1 MNIKDIPRC
10 ETHAHSHFSNIRLL
24 DSINRPKDLIL
35 TAAKLGLKGI
45 ALTDHEVLSGHVEWL
60 QLEKKLKEENKI
72 PKDFKCILG
81 NEIYLTNDRS
91 KSQKY
96 FHFIL
101 LAKDTEGHRQLRE
114 LSSKA
119 WYNSYYDRGMERVPT
134 LKTELKA
141 IIEKNKGHIIAT
153 SACFK
158 KGTKVLTLTGEKSIE
173 DINENDFILNKD
185 GVWEKVNF
193 PTSRDY
199 FGNGYQ
205 ITFLENNTPTICT
218 ENHKFLVT
226 TNNKLQYYKKTGKN
240 PFSWIEAKDLNYKK
254 GSSKHIC
261 LFPINVTY
269 SNKDVLNI
277 FNKAI
282 DFCSNKYIEIN
293 GVYYKKVYIKE
304 IKKLSLN
311 EKVYCL
317 NVNSHS
323 FVCNGVIVHN
333 CLGGELPNLVL
344 ALTKA
349 ESARNRNEEEI
360 NSIKSEIVSFLKF
373 CTDLF
378 GKDFYIEIA
387 PNASSKEQ
395 IIFNNRVKDIA
406 RALGIKMIFATDAH
420 YLTAKDR
427 PMHKAYLNSK
437 EGEREVDGFYWAAHL
452 MDNQEAFDNL
462 YPYYNEEEFSE
473 LCANTMEIFDKV
485 GKYDIFHNP
494 IIPMV
499 EVKDYPKTL
508 SYFGVNNSYKDEL
521 DSNWKTIKSLLLS
534 DNPQERYWINQ
545 CMEGLINKNLF
556 NDEYISRIETE
567 ADIIKTISEKLGNCL
582 FAYFNTFQHYIDLFW
597 ECGSLSGPGRGSS
610 VCFLSN
616 YLLGITQLDPIK
628 WGLMEWR
635 FLNKERVELP
645 DIDTDLSPSKRKLI
659 FKKIREE
666 RGELNLLQ
674 VATFGTEGTRSAI
687 LTACRGYRGSQNENG
702 EFEYPEGIDVDIAQ
716 YMTSLIPQERGFLW
730 SLNDVVNGNE
740 EKDRKPVKA
749 FIEEINKYEGLL
761 DVMFSIEGLVNKR
774 SQHASGVILYN
785 SSPFE
790 TDAIMRSPNGD
801 LTTQFSLH
809 DAEALGDT
817 KFDFLVT
824 EICDK
829 ITNAL
834 NLLKNDGYFKEC
846 NTLREIYEKY
856 LHPEVINLEDNR
868 IWDALAKG
876 SVLDVFQFNS
886 DVGLQAAKQIK
897 PKDPIEM
904 TMANALMR
912 LMGEKD
918 KERPLDRYVRLKNNI
933 QEWYQEVRS
942 RELSENE
949 IKVLERYYLPRKGVP
964 ALQEDLMLV
973 CMDKDIAHFTLKEA
987 NNARK
992 VVAKK
997 KMDQIP
1003 KLKKQFLDNCPN
1015 HNFGEYIWET
1025 TMGPQMGYSFAL
1037 PHSLA
1042 YSFVGI
1048 QTLIL
1053 ATEYP
1058 SIYWNCACLITN
1070 SGGNEDADDEDE
1082 EENKMN
1088 CVEENNLDEEDE
1100 DDDDEEEVT
1109 TKKKKKARNTNYGK
1123 ISTAIGTM
1131 QHAGISVSPPDI
1143 NKSSFT
1149 FIPDVE
1155 TDTIIYGIKGI
1166 NRIGNE
1172 LVNEIISKRPYD
1184 SIKDFL
1190 SKVKVNKPQMVSL
1203 IKSGAFDKF
1212 GESREKVMYQYIDM
1226 ITEKK
1231 QRLTLQNMKM
1241 LIEHSLI
1248 PEEFSFEVKVF
1259 NFNKY
1264 LKKCKTEDNYYLDKI
1279 AYSFYEQ
1286 HFDLDLLWYDEDI
1299 CLITQKDWDK
1309 IYKKQMDSMREYIK
1323 ENSQELLNKLNSEL
1337 FEENWNK
1344 YCGGNISKWEMDSI
1358 SFYYH
1363 EHELENLNEKKYNI
1377 YNFETLPVEPE
1388 IERIINIK
1396 GKDIPILKLYRLA
1409 GTVLDKNK
1417 TKNSITLLT
1426 KYGVVNV
1433 KIYQAQFA
1441 KYDKQ
1446 ISQKLPDGR
1455 KKVIEKSWFS
1465 RGNKLLITGTRRGD
1479 QFILKKYKNSPYK
1492 NVIEL
1497 IKKINEDGTVELQ
1510 FEREEN

>member
-1 MNIKDIPRC
+1 MIDIKMCRRF
-10 ETHAHSHFSNIRLL
+10 ETHSHSHYSNIRLL
-24 DSINRPKDLIL
+24 DSINRPKDMIL
-35 TAAKLGLKGI
+35 TAYKLGLSGI
-45 ALTDHEVLSGHVEWL
+45 CLTDHEALCGHVEFL
-60 QLEKKLKEENKI
+60 QLEKSLKEKGKI
-72 PKDFKCILG
+72 PEDFKIGLG
-81 NEIYLTNDRS
+81 NEIYLTDDRR

-101 LAKDTEGHRQLRE
+101 IAKDTEGHRQLRE
-114 LSSKA
+114 LSSQA

-134 LKTELKA
+134 LKSELKA
-141 IIEKNKGHIIAT
+141 IIEKNRGHIIAT
-153 SACFK
+153 SA
-158 KGTKVLTLTGEKSIE
+158 
-173 DINENDFILNKD
+173 
-185 GVWEKVNF
+185 
-193 PTSRDY
+193 
-199 FGNGYQ
+199 
-205 ITFLENNTPTICT
+205 
-218 ENHKFLVT
+218 
-226 TNNKLQYYKKTGKN
+226 
-240 PFSWIEAKDLNYKK
+240 
-254 GSSKHIC
+254 
-261 LFPINVTY
+261 
-269 SNKDVLNI
+269 
-277 FNKAI
+277 
-282 DFCSNKYIEIN
+282 
-293 GVYYKKVYIKE
+293 
-304 IKKLSLN
+304 
-311 EKVYCL
+311 
-317 NVNSHS
+317 
-323 FVCNGVIVHN
+323 

-349 ESARNRNEEEI
+349 ESARNKSEDEI
-360 NSIKSEIVSFLKF
+360 NSIKSEIVNFLKF

-387 PNASSKEQ
+387 PNADSKEQ
-395 IIFNNRVKDIA
+395 IMFNNRVKDIA
-406 RALGIKMIFATDAH
+406 KALGIKMIFATDAH

-452 MDNQEAFDNL
+452 MDNQEAFENL

-545 CMEGLINKNLF
+545 CMEGLLNKGLF
-556 NDEYISRIETE
+556 NDKYISRIETE

-666 RGELNLLQ
+666 RGELNLVQ
-674 VATFGTEGTRSAI
+674 VCTFGTEGTRSAI
-687 LTACRGYRGSQNENG
+687 LTSCRGYRGKTLENG
-702 EFEYPEGIDVDIAQ
+702 EFEYPNGIDVDIAQ
-716 YMTSLIPQERGFLW
+716 YMTGLIPQERGFLW
-730 SLNDVVNGNE
+730 PLKDVINGNE
-740 EKDRKPVKA
+740 EKERKPIKA
-749 FIEEINKYEGLL
+749 FLDEVNKYEGLL
-761 DVMFSIEGLVNKR
+761 DIMLSIEGLVNKR

-785 SSPFE
+785 NSPFE
-790 TDAIMRSPNGD
+790 TNALMRSPNGD
-801 LTTQFSLH
+801 LTTQFALH
-809 DAEALGDT
+809 ESEALGDT

-834 NLLKNDGYFKEC
+834 NLLKDDGYFQEC
-846 NTLREIYEKY
+846 NSLREIYEKY
-856 LHPEVINLEDNR
+856 LHPEVINLEDKR
-868 IWDALAKG
+868 IWEALAAG
-876 SVLDVFQFNS
+876 TVLDVFQFNS
-886 DVGLQAAKQIK
+886 DVGLQAAKLIK
-897 PKDPIEM
+897 AENPIEM

-933 QEWYQEVRS
+933 QEWYQEVRA
-942 RELSENE
+942 RGLSENE

-1003 KLKKQFLDNCPN
+1003 ELKKQFLDSCPN
-1015 HNFGEYIWET
+1015 HNFGEYVWET

-1082 EENKMN
+1082 EENKLN

-1100 DDDDEEEVT
+1100 DDDEEEVT

-1172 LVNEIISKRPYD
+1172 LVNEIIHKRPYN

-1241 LIEHSLI
+1241 LIEHNLI
-1248 PEEFSFEVKVF
+1248 PEELSFEVKVF

-1264 LKKCKTEDNYYLDKI
+1264 LKKCKTGDNYCLDGI
-1279 AYSFYEQ
+1279 AYGFYEQ
-1286 HFDLDLLWYDEDI
+1286 HFDLDLLWYDGGI

-1309 IYKKQMDSMREYIK
+1309 IYKKQMDSVREYIK

-1337 FEENWNK
+1337 FDENWNK

-1363 EHELENLNEKKYNI
+1363 EHELSNI
-1377 YNFETLPVEPE
+1377 DEMQYDICDFTELPEEPE
-1388 IERIINIK
+1388 VDRVITMNGRDVPLFKLHRI
-1396 GKDIPILKLYRLA
+1396 A

-1426 KYGVVNV
+1426 NYGVVNV

-1446 ISQKLPDGR
+1446 ISQKLADGR
-1455 KKVIEKSWFS
+1455 KKIIERSWFS
-1465 RGNKLLITGTRRGD
+1465 RGNKLMITGIRRGD
-1479 QFILKKYKNSPYK
+1479 NFIPKIYKNSIYK
-1492 NVIEL
+1492 EPIDL
-1497 IKKINEDGTVELQ
+1497 IKEIDGSDLILVTH
-1510 FEREEN
+1510 RAEEE

>member
-1 MNIKDIPRC
+1 MIDIKMCRRF
-10 ETHAHSHFSNIRLL
+10 ETHSHSHYSNIRLL
-24 DSINRPKDLIL
+24 DSINRPKDMIL
-35 TAAKLGLKGI
+35 TAYKLGLSGI
-45 ALTDHEVLSGHVEWL
+45 CLTDHEALCGHVEFL
-60 QLEKKLKEENKI
+60 QLEKSLKEKGKI
-72 PKDFKCILG
+72 PEDFKIGLG
-81 NEIYLTNDRS
+81 NEIYLTDDRR

-101 LAKDTEGHRQLRE
+101 IAKDTEGHRQLRE

-134 LKTELKA
+134 LKSELKE
-141 IIEKNKGHIIAT
+141 IIEKNKGHIVAT
-153 SACFK
+153 TA
-158 KGTKVLTLTGEKSIE
+158 
-173 DINENDFILNKD
+173 
-185 GVWEKVNF
+185 
-193 PTSRDY
+193 
-199 FGNGYQ
+199 
-205 ITFLENNTPTICT
+205 
-218 ENHKFLVT
+218 
-226 TNNKLQYYKKTGKN
+226 
-240 PFSWIEAKDLNYKK
+240 
-254 GSSKHIC
+254 
-261 LFPINVTY
+261 
-269 SNKDVLNI
+269 
-277 FNKAI
+277 
-282 DFCSNKYIEIN
+282 
-293 GVYYKKVYIKE
+293 
-304 IKKLSLN
+304 
-311 EKVYCL
+311 
-317 NVNSHS
+317 
-323 FVCNGVIVHN
+323 

-349 ESARNRNEEEI
+349 ESARNKDENEI
-360 NSIKSEIVSFLKF
+360 NSIKGEIVNFLKY

-378 GKDFYIEIA
+378 EKDFYIEIA
-387 PNASSKEQ
+387 PNADSKEQ

-406 RALGIKMIFATDAH
+406 KALGIKMIFATDAH

-437 EGEREVDGFYWAAHL
+437 DGEREVDGFYGAAHL

-462 YPYYNEEEFSE
+462 YPYYNEEEFEE
-473 LCANTMEIFDKV
+473 LCGHTMEIFDKV
-485 GKYDIFHNP
+485 EKYDIFHNP

-508 SYFGVNNSYKDEL
+508 SYFGANNSYKDEL
-521 DSNWKTIKSLLLS
+521 DSNWKTIKYLLLS
-534 DNPQERYWINQ
+534 DNIQERYWINQ
-545 CMEGLINKNLF
+545 CLEGLINKGLF
-556 NDEYISRIETE
+556 NKDEYISRIEIE

-628 WGLMEWR
+628 WELMEWR

-659 FKKIREE
+659 FKRIREE
-666 RGELNLLQ
+666 RGELNLVQ
-674 VATFGTEGTRSAI
+674 VCTFGTEGTRSAI
-687 LTACRGYRGSQNENG
+687 LTSCRGYRGKTLENG
-702 EFEYPEGIDVDIAQ
+702 EFEYPNGIDVDIAQ
-716 YMTSLIPQERGFLW
+716 YMTGLIPQERGFLW
-730 SLNDVVNGNE
+730 PLEDVINGNE
-740 EKDRKPVKA
+740 EKERKPIRA
-749 FIEEINKYEGLL
+749 FLEEVNKYDGLL
-761 DVMFSIEGLVNKR
+761 DIMLSIEGLVNKR

-785 SSPFE
+785 NSPFD
-790 TDAIMRSPNGD
+790 TNALMRSPNGD
-801 LTTQFSLH
+801 LTTQFALH
-809 DAEALGDT
+809 ESEALGDT

-834 NLLKNDGYFKEC
+834 NLLKQDGYFKEC
-846 NTLREIYEKY
+846 NSLREIYEKY
-856 LHPEVINLEDNR
+856 LHPEVINLGDKR
-868 IWDALAKG
+868 IWEALAAG
-876 SVLDVFQFNS
+876 TVLDVFQFNS
-886 DVGLQAAKQIK
+886 DVGLQAAKLIK
-897 PKDPIEM
+897 AENPIEM

-933 QEWYQEVRS
+933 NEWYSEVKNRG
-942 RELSENE
+942 LSENE

-1003 KLKKQFLDNCPN
+1003 ELKEQFLNNCPN
-1015 HNFGEYIWET
+1015 HNFGEYVWET

-1070 SGGNEDADDEDE
+1070 SGGNEDAEDDEDGEESERISKNCLSELSTIPENDISEDDDEEDE
-1082 EENKMN
+1082 EE
-1088 CVEENNLDEEDE
+1088 DE
-1100 DDDDEEEVT
+1100 DTPEKD
-1109 TKKKKKARNTNYGK
+1109 KKKKKQRNTNYGK

-1149 FIPDVE
+1149 FIPDVD

-1172 LVNEIISKRPYD
+1172 LVNEIISKRPYS
-1184 SIKDFL
+1184 SISDFL

-1212 GESREKVMYQYIDM
+1212 GNSREEVMNQYIDS

-1241 LIEHSLI
+1241 LIEHKLI
-1248 PEEFSFEVKVF
+1248 PEELSFEVKVF

-1264 LKKCKTEDNYYLDKI
+1264 LKKCKTGDNYYLDEI
-1279 AYSFYEQ
+1279 AYRFYEDNY
-1286 HFDLDLLWYDEDI
+1286 DLDLLWYEEDT
-1299 CLITQKDWDK
+1299 CLISQKDWDK
-1309 IYKKQMDSMREYIK
+1309 IYKKQMDPVRDYIK
-1323 ENSQELLNKLNSEL
+1323 ANVNELLNKLNSEL
-1337 FEENWNK
+1337 FDENWTK
-1344 YCGGNISKWEMDSI
+1344 YCSGSISKWEMDSI

-1363 EHELENLNEKKYNI
+1363 EHELADIDESAYNI
-1377 YNFETLPVEPE
+1377 CDFTELSEEPDVDRV
-1388 IERIINIK
+1388 IVMNGRDVPLFKLHRI
-1396 GKDIPILKLYRLA
+1396 A

-1426 KYGVVNV
+1426 NYGVVNV

-1446 ISQKLPDGR
+1446 ISQKLADGR
-1455 KKVIEKSWFS
+1455 KKIIERSWFS
-1465 RGNKLLITGTRRGD
+1465 RGNKLVITGIRRGD
-1479 QFILKKYKNSPYK
+1479 NFIPKIYKNSIYK
-1492 NVIEL
+1492 EPIDL
-1497 IKKINEDGTVELQ
+1497 IKEVDGSDLILVTH
-1510 FEREEN
+1510 RAEEE

>member
-1 MNIKDIPRC
+1 MIDIKMCRRF
-10 ETHAHSHFSNIRLL
+10 ETHSHSHYSNIRLL
-24 DSINRPKDLIL
+24 DSINRPKDMIL
-35 TAAKLGLKGI
+35 TAYKLGLSGI
-45 ALTDHEVLSGHVEWL
+45 CLTDHEALCGHVEFL
-60 QLEKKLKEENKI
+60 QLEKSLKEKGEI
-72 PKDFKCILG
+72 PEDFKIGLG
-81 NEIYLTNDRS
+81 NEIYLTDDRR

-101 LAKDTEGHRQLRE
+101 IAKDDIGHRQLRE
-114 LSSKA
+114 LSSQA

-134 LKTELKA
+134 LKTELKS
-141 IIEKNKGHIIAT
+141 IIEKNKGHIVAT
-153 SACFK
+153 SA
-158 KGTKVLTLTGEKSIE
+158 
-173 DINENDFILNKD
+173 
-185 GVWEKVNF
+185 
-193 PTSRDY
+193 
-199 FGNGYQ
+199 
-205 ITFLENNTPTICT
+205 
-218 ENHKFLVT
+218 
-226 TNNKLQYYKKTGKN
+226 
-240 PFSWIEAKDLNYKK
+240 
-254 GSSKHIC
+254 
-261 LFPINVTY
+261 
-269 SNKDVLNI
+269 
-277 FNKAI
+277 
-282 DFCSNKYIEIN
+282 
-293 GVYYKKVYIKE
+293 
-304 IKKLSLN
+304 
-311 EKVYCL
+311 
-317 NVNSHS
+317 
-323 FVCNGVIVHN
+323 

-349 ESARNRNEEEI
+349 ESARNKDENEI
-360 NSIKSEIVSFLKF
+360 NSIKGEIVNFLKF

-387 PNASSKEQ
+387 PNADSKDQ
-395 IIFNNRVKDIA
+395 IVFNNRVKDIA
-406 RALGIKMIFATDAH
+406 KALGIKMIFATDAH

-437 EGEREVDGFYWAAHL
+437 DGEREVDGFYGAAHL
-452 MDNQEAFDNL
+452 MDNQEAYDNL
-462 YPYYNEEEFSE
+462 YPYYNEEEFEE
-473 LCANTMEIFDKV
+473 LCANTMEIFNKV
-485 GKYDIFHNP
+485 EKYNIFHNP

-521 DSNWKTIKSLLLS
+521 DNNWKTIKSLLLS
-534 DNPQERYWINQ
+534 DNIQERYWINQ
-545 CMEGLINKNLF
+545 CLEGLINKGLF
-556 NDEYISRIETE
+556 NEDNYISRIEIE

-628 WGLMEWR
+628 WELMEWR

-659 FKKIREE
+659 FKRIREE

-687 LTACRGYRGSQNENG
+687 LTACRGYRGNQNENG
-702 EFEYPEGIDVDIAQ
+702 EFEYPNGIDVDIAQ
-716 YMTSLIPQERGFLW
+716 YMTGLIPQERGFLW
-730 SLNDVVNGNE
+730 PLEDVINGNE
-740 EKDRKPVKA
+740 EKERKPIKA
-749 FIEEINKYEGLL
+749 FLEEVGKYDGLL
-761 DVMFSIEGLVNKR
+761 DIMLSIEGLVNKR

-785 SSPFE
+785 ETPFD
-790 TDAIMRSPNGD
+790 TNALMRSPNGD
-801 LTTQFSLH
+801 LTTQFALH
-809 DAEALGDT
+809 ESEALGDT

-834 NLLKNDGYFKEC
+834 NLLKEDGYFQEC
-846 NTLREIYEKY
+846 NSLREIYEKY
-856 LHPEVINLEDNR
+856 LHPEVIDLEDKR
-868 IWDALAKG
+868 IWKALSEG

-886 DVGLQAAKQIK
+886 DVGLQAAKLIK
-897 PKDPIEM
+897 PENPIEM

-918 KERPLDRYVRLKNNI
+918 KERPLDRYVRLKNNLN
-933 QEWYQEVRS
+933 EWYEEARF
-942 RELSENE
+942 RGLSENE

-1003 KLKKQFLDNCPN
+1003 ELKEQFLNNCPN
-1015 HNFGEYIWET
+1015 HNFGEYVWET

-1070 SGGNEDADDEDE
+1070 SGGNEDAEDDEDGEESERVSGNCLSEFFGVSEDDTSEDDDEEDE
-1082 EENKMN
+1082 EES
-1088 CVEENNLDEEDE
+1088 EDTPE
-1100 DDDDEEEVT
+1100 KD
-1109 TKKKKKARNTNYGK
+1109 KKKKKQRNTNYGK

-1149 FIPDVE
+1149 FIPDVD

-1172 LVNEIISKRPYD
+1172 LVNEIINNRPYN
-1184 SIKDFL
+1184 SIDDFL

-1212 GESREKVMYQYIDM
+1212 GETREKVMYQYIDG

-1241 LIEHSLI
+1241 LIEHNLI
-1248 PEEFSFEVKVF
+1248 PEELNFEVRVY

-1264 LKKCKTEDNYYLDKI
+1264 LKKCKTGDNYYLDEI
-1279 AYSFYEQ
+1279 AYKFYENN
-1286 HFDLDLLWYDEDI
+1286 FDMDLIWYEEDK
-1299 CLITQKDWDK
+1299 CLISQKDWDK
-1309 IYKKQMDSMREYIK
+1309 IYKKQMDPVRDYIK
-1323 ENSQELLNKLNSEL
+1323 ANVNELLYKLNSEL
-1337 FEENWNK
+1337 FDENWSK
-1344 YCGGNISKWEMDSI
+1344 YCNGSLSKWEMDSI

-1363 EHELENLNEKKYNI
+1363 EHELAEIDESKFDI
-1377 YNFETLPVEPE
+1377 CDFTELPEEPE
-1388 IERIINIK
+1388 VDKIIYMNGREVPLFKLHRI
-1396 GKDIPILKLYRLA
+1396 A

-1426 KYGVVNV
+1426 NYGVVNV

-1455 KKVIEKSWFS
+1455 KKIIEKSWFS
-1465 RGNKLLITGTRRGD
+1465 RGNKLMITGIRRGD
-1479 QFILKKYKNSPYK
+1479 NFIPKIYKNSIYK
-1492 NVIEL
+1492 EPIDL
-1497 IKKINEDGTVELQ
+1497 IKEVAGSDLILVTH
-1510 FEREEN
+1510 RAEEE

>member
-1 MNIKDIPRC
+1 MNINEIPRC
-10 ETHAHSHFSNIRLL
+10 ETHCHSHFSNVRLL

-45 ALTDHEVLSGHVEWL
+45 ALTDHEILAGHVEWL
-60 QLEKKLKEENKI
+60 QLEKSLKEKGKI
-72 PKDFKCILG
+72 PEDFKCILG
-81 NEIYLTNDRS
+81 NEIYLTDDRR

-101 LAKDTEGHRQLRE
+101 IAKDTEGHRQLRE

-134 LKTELKA
+134 LKSELKE
-141 IIEKNKGHIIAT
+141 IIGKNKGHIVAT
-153 SACFK
+153 TA
-158 KGTKVLTLTGEKSIE
+158 
-173 DINENDFILNKD
+173 
-185 GVWEKVNF
+185 
-193 PTSRDY
+193 
-199 FGNGYQ
+199 
-205 ITFLENNTPTICT
+205 
-218 ENHKFLVT
+218 
-226 TNNKLQYYKKTGKN
+226 
-240 PFSWIEAKDLNYKK
+240 
-254 GSSKHIC
+254 
-261 LFPINVTY
+261 
-269 SNKDVLNI
+269 
-277 FNKAI
+277 
-282 DFCSNKYIEIN
+282 
-293 GVYYKKVYIKE
+293 
-304 IKKLSLN
+304 
-311 EKVYCL
+311 
-317 NVNSHS
+317 
-323 FVCNGVIVHN
+323 

-349 ESARNRNEEEI
+349 ESARNKNNDEI
-360 NSIKSEIVSFLKF
+360 NSIKGEIVNFLKY

-387 PNASSKEQ
+387 PNADSKEQ
-395 IIFNNRVKDIA
+395 ITFNNRVKDIA
-406 RALGIKMIFATDAH
+406 KALGIKMIFATDAH

-437 EGEREVDGFYWAAHL
+437 DGEREVDGFYGAAHL

-462 YPYYNEEEFSE
+462 YPFYNEEEFSE
-473 LCANTMEIFDKV
+473 LCGNTMEIFDKV
-485 GKYDIFHNP
+485 EKYDIFHNP
-494 IIPMV
+494 IIPIV
-499 EVKDYPKTL
+499 DVKDYPKTL
-508 SYFGVNNSYKDEL
+508 SYFGVNNSYRDEL
-521 DSNWKTIKSLLLS
+521 DSNWKTIKYLLLS
-534 DNPQERYWINQ
+534 DNIQERYWVNQ
-545 CMEGLINKNLF
+545 CLEGLIAKDLF
-556 NDEYISRIETE
+556 SKDGYIDRIEIE

-616 YLLGITQLDPIK
+616 YLLGITQLDPVK
-628 WGLMEWR
+628 WELMEWR

-659 FKKIREE
+659 FKRIREE
-666 RGELNLLQ
+666 RGELNLVQ
-674 VATFGTEGTRSAI
+674 VCTFGTEGTRSAI
-687 LTACRGYRGSQNENG
+687 LTSCRGYRGKTLENG
-702 EFEYPEGIDVDIAQ
+702 EFEYPNGIDVDIAQ
-716 YMTSLIPQERGFLW
+716 YMTGLIPQERGFLW
-730 SLNDVVNGNE
+730 SLKDVVYGNE
-740 EKDRKPVKA
+740 EKERKPVTA
-749 FIEEINKYEGLL
+749 FIEEVNKYPGLL
-761 DVMFSIEGLVNKR
+761 DIMFSIEGLVNKR

-785 SSPFE
+785 NSPFE
-790 TDAIMRSPNGD
+790 TNALMRSPNGD
-801 LTTQFSLH
+801 LTTQFALH
-809 DAEALGDT
+809 ESEALGDT

-834 NLLKNDGYFKEC
+834 NLLKDDGYFQEC
-846 NTLREIYEKY
+846 NSLREIYEKY
-856 LHPEVINLEDNR
+856 LHPEVINLEDKR
-868 IWDALAKG
+868 IWEALAAG
-876 SVLDVFQFNS
+876 TVLDVFQFNS
-886 DVGLQAAKQIK
+886 DVGLQAAKLIK
-897 PKDPIEM
+897 AENPIEM

-933 QEWYQEVRS
+933 QEWYQEVRA
-942 RELSENE
+942 RGLSENE

-1003 KLKKQFLDNCPN
+1003 ELKKQFLDNCPN
-1015 HNFGEYIWET
+1015 YNFGEYVWET

-1070 SGGNEDADDEDE
+1070 SGGNEDAEDEEDDDNKSNQNRVSELISVSNRNDDNDDESEAEEDDEDSG
-1082 EENKMN
+1082 
-1088 CVEENNLDEEDE
+1088 EEDA
-1100 DDDDEEEVT
+1100 

-1149 FIPDVE
+1149 FIPDVD

-1172 LVNEIISKRPYD
+1172 LVNEIISKRPYS
-1184 SIKDFL
+1184 SINDFL

-1212 GESREKVMYQYIDM
+1212 GKSREEVMYKYIDL

-1241 LIEHSLI
+1241 LIEHRLI
-1248 PEEFSFEVKVF
+1248 PEELDFERRVF

-1264 LKKCKTEDNYYLDKI
+1264 LKKCKIGDNYYLDEI
-1279 AYSFYEQ
+1279 AYKFYEDNY
-1286 HFDLDLLWYDEDI
+1286 DLDLLWYEEDT

-1309 IYKKQMDSMREYIK
+1309 IYKKQMDVVREYIK
-1323 ENSQELLNKLNSEL
+1323 TNSTELLNKLNSEL
-1337 FEENWNK
+1337 FDENWSK
-1344 YCGGNISKWEMDSI
+1344 YCGGSISKWEMDSI

-1363 EHELENLNEKKYNI
+1363 EHELADIDESAYNI
-1377 YNFETLPVEPE
+1377 CDFTELSEEPDVDKV
-1388 IERIINIK
+1388 IVMNGRDVPLFKLHRI
-1396 GKDIPILKLYRLA
+1396 A

-1426 KYGVVNV
+1426 NYGVVNV

-1446 ISQKLPDGR
+1446 ISQKLTDGR
-1455 KKVIEKSWFS
+1455 KKIIERSWFS
-1465 RGNKLLITGTRRGD
+1465 RGNKLMITGIRRGD
-1479 QFILKKYKNSPYK
+1479 QFIPKRYKNSQYQ
-1492 NVIEL
+1492 NMIEL
-1497 IKKINEDGTVELQ
+1497 ITKVNDDNSLEIKH
-1510 FEREEN
+1510 EREEVD

>member
-45 ALTDHEVLSGHVEWL
+45 ALTDHEVLAGHVEWL
-60 QLEKKLKEENKI
+60 QLEEKLKKENKI
-72 PKDFKCILG
+72 PQDFKCILG
-81 NEIYLTNDRS
+81 NEIYLTDDRR

-101 LAKDTEGHRQLRE
+101 IAKDTEGHRQLRE
-114 LSSKA
+114 LSSQA

-134 LKTELKA
+134 LKSELKA
-141 IIEKNKGHIIAT
+141 IIEKKKGHIIAT
-153 SACFK
+153 SA
-158 KGTKVLTLTGEKSIE
+158 
-173 DINENDFILNKD
+173 
-185 GVWEKVNF
+185 
-193 PTSRDY
+193 
-199 FGNGYQ
+199 
-205 ITFLENNTPTICT
+205 
-218 ENHKFLVT
+218 
-226 TNNKLQYYKKTGKN
+226 
-240 PFSWIEAKDLNYKK
+240 
-254 GSSKHIC
+254 
-261 LFPINVTY
+261 
-269 SNKDVLNI
+269 
-277 FNKAI
+277 
-282 DFCSNKYIEIN
+282 
-293 GVYYKKVYIKE
+293 
-304 IKKLSLN
+304 
-311 EKVYCL
+311 
-317 NVNSHS
+317 
-323 FVCNGVIVHN
+323 

-349 ESARNRNEEEI
+349 ESARNKSEDEI
-360 NSIKSEIVSFLKF
+360 NSIKSEIVNFLKF

-387 PNASSKEQ
+387 PNANSKEQ

-406 RALGIKMIFATDAH
+406 KALGIKMIFATDAH

-452 MDNQEAFDNL
+452 MNNQEAFENL

-473 LCANTMEIFDKV
+473 LCSNTMEIFDKV

-545 CMEGLINKNLF
+545 CMEGLLSKNLF

-628 WGLMEWR
+628 WNLMEWR

-659 FKKIREE
+659 FKRIREE

-687 LTACRGYRGSQNENG
+687 LTACRGYRGPGSGYTTSGTGDYNSSWEEIYHN
-702 EFEYPEGIDVDIAQ
+702 GIDIDIAQ

-730 SLNDVVNGNE
+730 PLEDVVYGNE
-740 EKDRKPVKA
+740 EKERKPVTA
-749 FIEEINKYEGLL
+749 FIEEVNKYPGLL
-761 DVMFSIEGLVNKR
+761 DIMFSIEGLVNKR

-785 SSPFE
+785 NSPFE
-790 TDAIMRSPNGD
+790 TNALMRSPNGD
-801 LTTQFSLH
+801 LTTQFALH
-809 DAEALGDT
+809 ESEALGDT

-834 NLLKNDGYFKEC
+834 NLLKDDGYFQEC
-846 NTLREIYEKY
+846 NSLREIYEKY
-856 LHPEVINLEDNR
+856 LHPEVINLEDKR
-868 IWDALAKG
+868 IWKALAAG
-876 SVLDVFQFNS
+876 AVLDVFQFNS
-886 DVGLQAAKQIK
+886 DVGLQAAKLIK
-897 PKDPIEM
+897 AENPIEM

-933 QEWYQEVRS
+933 QEWYQEVRT
-942 RELSENE
+942 RGLSENE

-992 VVAKK
+992 IVAKK

-1003 KLKKQFLDNCPN
+1003 ELKKQFLDNCPN
-1015 HNFGEYIWET
+1015 HNFGEYVWET

-1070 SGGNEDADDEDE
+1070 SGGNEDAEDE
-1082 EENKMN
+1082 EDDTNESNRN
-1088 CVEENNLDEEDE
+1088 CISEFVSISETSSED
-1100 DDDDEEEVT
+1100 DDDDEEGEEESEDGSEEGSS

-1172 LVNEIISKRPYD
+1172 LVNEIIHKRPYN

-1241 LIEHSLI
+1241 LLEHKLI
-1248 PEEFSFEVKVF
+1248 PEDFNFEIKVY

-1264 LKKCKTEDNYYLDKI
+1264 IKKCKDGDNYCLDEI
-1279 AYSFYEQ
+1279 AYDFYEQ
-1286 HFDLDLLWYDEDI
+1286 HFDLDLLWYNGGI

-1309 IYKKQMDSMREYIK
+1309 IYKKQMDSVREYIK

-1337 FEENWNK
+1337 FDENWNK

-1363 EHELENLNEKKYNI
+1363 EHELANVDEEEYDI
-1377 YNFETLPVEPE
+1377 CDFTELPEDPE
-1388 IERIINIK
+1388 VDKIIFMNGREIPLFKLHRI
-1396 GKDIPILKLYRLA
+1396 A

-1426 KYGVVNV
+1426 NYGVVNV

-1455 KKVIEKSWFS
+1455 KKIIERSWFS
-1465 RGNKLLITGTRRGD
+1465 RGNKLLITGIRRGD
-1479 QFILKKYKNSPYK
+1479 QWVVKTYKNSIYQHP
-1492 NVIEL
+1492 IQL
-1497 IKKINEDGTVELQ
+1497 IKEVRENGEIEIQDTRASED
-1510 FEREEN
+1510 

>member
-1 MNIKDIPRC
+1 MIDIKMCRRF
-10 ETHAHSHFSNIRLL
+10 ETHSHSHYSNIRLL
-24 DSINRPKDLIL
+24 DSINRPKDMIL
-35 TAAKLGLKGI
+35 TVYKLGLSGI
-45 ALTDHEVLSGHVEWL
+45 CLTDHEALCGHVEFL
-60 QLEKKLKEENKI
+60 QLEKSLKEKGKI
-72 PKDFKCILG
+72 PEEFKIGLG
-81 NEIYLTNDRS
+81 NEIYLTDDRR

-101 LAKDTEGHRQLRE
+101 IAKDTEGHRQLRE

-119 WYNSYYDRGMERVPT
+119 WYSSYYDRGMERVPT
-134 LKTELKA
+134 LKSELKE
-141 IIEKNKGHIIAT
+141 IIEKNKGHIVAT
-153 SACFK
+153 TA
-158 KGTKVLTLTGEKSIE
+158 
-173 DINENDFILNKD
+173 
-185 GVWEKVNF
+185 
-193 PTSRDY
+193 
-199 FGNGYQ
+199 
-205 ITFLENNTPTICT
+205 
-218 ENHKFLVT
+218 
-226 TNNKLQYYKKTGKN
+226 
-240 PFSWIEAKDLNYKK
+240 
-254 GSSKHIC
+254 
-261 LFPINVTY
+261 
-269 SNKDVLNI
+269 
-277 FNKAI
+277 
-282 DFCSNKYIEIN
+282 
-293 GVYYKKVYIKE
+293 
-304 IKKLSLN
+304 
-311 EKVYCL
+311 
-317 NVNSHS
+317 
-323 FVCNGVIVHN
+323 

-349 ESARNRNEEEI
+349 ESARNKNNDEI
-360 NSIKSEIVSFLKF
+360 NSIKGEIVNFLKY

-387 PNASSKEQ
+387 PNADSKEQ
-395 IIFNNRVKDIA
+395 ITFNNRVKDIA
-406 RALGIKMIFATDAH
+406 KALGIKMIFATDAH
-420 YLTAKDR
+420 YLTTKDR

-437 EGEREVDGFYWAAHL
+437 DGEREVDGFYGAAHL

-462 YPYYNEEEFSE
+462 YPFYNEEEFSE
-473 LCANTMEIFDKV
+473 LCNNTMEIFDKV
-485 GKYDIFHNP
+485 EKYDIFHNP

-499 EVKDYPKTL
+499 DVKDYPKTL

-521 DSNWKTIKSLLLS
+521 DSNWKTIKYLLLS
-534 DNPQERYWINQ
+534 DNIQERYWINQ
-545 CMEGLINKNLF
+545 CLEGLINKGLF
-556 NDEYISRIETE
+556 NRDGYIDRIETE

-628 WGLMEWR
+628 WELMEWR

-659 FKKIREE
+659 FKRIREE
-666 RGELNLLQ
+666 RGELNLVQ
-674 VATFGTEGTRSAI
+674 VCTFGTEGTRSAI
-687 LTACRGYRGSQNENG
+687 LTSCRGYRGKTLENG
-702 EFEYPEGIDVDIAQ
+702 EFEYPNGIDVDIAQ
-716 YMTSLIPQERGFLW
+716 YMTGLIPQERGFLW
-730 SLNDVVNGNE
+730 PLEDVINGNE
-740 EKDRKPVKA
+740 EKERKPIKA
-749 FIEEINKYEGLL
+749 FLEEVSKYDGLL
-761 DVMFSIEGLVNKR
+761 DIMLSIEGLVNKR

-785 SSPFE
+785 NSPFE
-790 TDAIMRSPNGD
+790 TNALMRSPNGD
-801 LTTQFSLH
+801 LTTQFALH
-809 DAEALGDT
+809 ESEALGDT

-834 NLLKNDGYFKEC
+834 NLLKQDGYFKEC
-846 NTLREIYEKY
+846 NSLREIYEKY
-856 LHPEVINLEDNR
+856 LHPEVINLEDKR
-868 IWDALAKG
+868 IWEALAAG
-876 SVLDVFQFNS
+876 TVLDVFQFNS
-886 DVGLQAAKQIK
+886 DVGLQAAKLIK
-897 PKDPIEM
+897 AENPIEM

-918 KERPLDRYVRLKNNI
+918 KERPLDRYVRLKNDIN
-933 QEWYQEVRS
+933 EWYEEVRN
-942 RELSENE
+942 RGLSENE

-1003 KLKKQFLDNCPN
+1003 ELKEQFLNNCPN
-1015 HNFGEYIWET
+1015 HNFGEYVWET

-1070 SGGNEDADDEDE
+1070 SGGNEDAEDEEDDDNKSNQNCVFEFISVSNSNDENDDDSEAEEDDEDSG
-1082 EENKMN
+1082 
-1088 CVEENNLDEEDE
+1088 EEDAP
-1100 DDDDEEEVT
+1100 
-1109 TKKKKKARNTNYGK
+1109 KKKKKARNTNYGK

-1149 FIPDVE
+1149 FIPDVD

-1172 LVNEIISKRPYD
+1172 LVNEIISKRPYN
-1184 SIKDFL
+1184 SINDFL

-1212 GESREKVMYQYIDM
+1212 GNSRQEVMNQYIDL

-1241 LIEHSLI
+1241 LIEHNLI
-1248 PEEFSFEVKVF
+1248 PEELSFEVKVF

-1264 LKKCKTEDNYYLDKI
+1264 LKKCKTGDNYYLDEI
-1279 AYSFYEQ
+1279 AYKFYENNY
-1286 HFDLDLLWYDEDI
+1286 DLDLLWYEEDT
-1299 CLITQKDWDK
+1299 CLIAQKDWDK
-1309 IYKKQMDSMREYIK
+1309 IYKKQMDSVREFIK
-1323 ENSQELLNKLNSEL
+1323 ENSSDLLNKLNSEL
-1337 FEENWNK
+1337 FAENWSK
-1344 YCGGNISKWEMDSI
+1344 YCGGSISKWEMDSI

-1363 EHELENLNEKKYNI
+1363 EHELADIDESAYNI
-1377 YNFETLPVEPE
+1377 CDFTELSEEPDVDKV
-1388 IERIINIK
+1388 IVMNGRDVPLFKLHRI
-1396 GKDIPILKLYRLA
+1396 A

-1426 KYGVVNV
+1426 NYGVVNV

-1446 ISQKLPDGR
+1446 ISQKLADGR
-1455 KKVIEKSWFS
+1455 KKIIERSWFS
-1465 RGNKLLITGTRRGD
+1465 RGNKLMITGIRRGD
-1479 QFILKKYKNSPYK
+1479 NFIPKIYKNSIYK
-1492 NVIEL
+1492 EPIDL
-1497 IKKINEDGTVELQ
+1497 IKEVDGSDLILVTH
-1510 FEREEN
+1510 RAEEE

>member
-1 MNIKDIPRC
+1 MNINEIPRC
-10 ETHAHSHFSNIRLL
+10 ETHCHSHFSNVRLL

-45 ALTDHEVLSGHVEWL
+45 ALTDHEILAGHVEWL
-60 QLEKKLKEENKI
+60 QLEKSLKEKGKI
-72 PKDFKCILG
+72 PEDFKCILG
-81 NEIYLTNDRS
+81 NEIYLTDDRR

-101 LAKDTEGHRQLRE
+101 IAKDTEGHRQLRE

-134 LKTELKA
+134 LKSELKE
-141 IIEKNKGHIIAT
+141 IIEKNKGHIVAT
-153 SACFK
+153 TA
-158 KGTKVLTLTGEKSIE
+158 
-173 DINENDFILNKD
+173 
-185 GVWEKVNF
+185 
-193 PTSRDY
+193 
-199 FGNGYQ
+199 
-205 ITFLENNTPTICT
+205 
-218 ENHKFLVT
+218 
-226 TNNKLQYYKKTGKN
+226 
-240 PFSWIEAKDLNYKK
+240 
-254 GSSKHIC
+254 
-261 LFPINVTY
+261 
-269 SNKDVLNI
+269 
-277 FNKAI
+277 
-282 DFCSNKYIEIN
+282 
-293 GVYYKKVYIKE
+293 
-304 IKKLSLN
+304 
-311 EKVYCL
+311 
-317 NVNSHS
+317 
-323 FVCNGVIVHN
+323 

-349 ESARNRNEEEI
+349 ESARNKNNDEI
-360 NSIKSEIVSFLKF
+360 NSIKGEIVNFLKY

-387 PNASSKEQ
+387 PNADSKEQ
-395 IIFNNRVKDIA
+395 ITFNNRVKDIA
-406 RALGIKMIFATDAH
+406 KALGIKMIFATDAH

-437 EGEREVDGFYWAAHL
+437 DGEREVDGFYGAAHL

-462 YPYYNEEEFSE
+462 YPFYNEEEFSE
-473 LCANTMEIFDKV
+473 LCNNTMEIFDKV
-485 GKYDIFHNP
+485 EKYDIFHNP

-499 EVKDYPKTL
+499 NVKDYPKTL

-521 DSNWKTIKSLLLS
+521 DSNWKTIKHLLLS
-534 DNPQERYWINQ
+534 DNIQERYWINQ
-545 CMEGLINKNLF
+545 CLEGLINKGLF
-556 NDEYISRIETE
+556 NRDGYIDRIETE

-628 WGLMEWR
+628 WELMEWR

-659 FKKIREE
+659 FKRIREE
-666 RGELNLLQ
+666 RGELNLVQ
-674 VATFGTEGTRSAI
+674 VCTFGTEGTRSAI
-687 LTACRGYRGSQNENG
+687 LTSCRGYRGKTLENG
-702 EFEYPEGIDVDIAQ
+702 EFEYPNGIDVDIAQ
-716 YMTSLIPQERGFLW
+716 YMTGLIPQERGFLW
-730 SLNDVVNGNE
+730 PLEDVINGNE
-740 EKDRKPVKA
+740 EKERKPIKA
-749 FIEEINKYEGLL
+749 FLEEVSKYDGLL
-761 DVMFSIEGLVNKR
+761 DIMLSIEGLVNKR

-785 SSPFE
+785 NSPFE
-790 TDAIMRSPNGD
+790 TNALMRSPNGD
-801 LTTQFSLH
+801 LTTQFALH
-809 DAEALGDT
+809 ESEALGDT

-834 NLLKNDGYFKEC
+834 NLLKQDGYFKEC
-846 NTLREIYEKY
+846 NSLREIYEKY
-856 LHPEVINLEDNR
+856 LHPEVINLEDKR
-868 IWDALAKG
+868 IWEALAAG
-876 SVLDVFQFNS
+876 TVLDVFQFNS
-886 DVGLQAAKQIK
+886 DVGLQAAKLIK
-897 PKDPIEM
+897 AENPIEM

-933 QEWYQEVRS
+933 NEWYEEVRN
-942 RELSENE
+942 RGLSENE

-1003 KLKKQFLDNCPN
+1003 ELKEQFLNNCPN
-1015 HNFGEYIWET
+1015 HNFGEYVWET

-1070 SGGNEDADDEDE
+1070 SGGNEDAEDEEDDDIKSNQNCVSELISVSNSNDENDDDSEAEEDDEDSG
-1082 EENKMN
+1082 
-1088 CVEENNLDEEDE
+1088 EEDAP
-1100 DDDDEEEVT
+1100 
-1109 TKKKKKARNTNYGK
+1109 KKKKKARNTNYGK

-1149 FIPDVE
+1149 FIPDVD

-1172 LVNEIISKRPYD
+1172 LVNEIISKRPYN
-1184 SIKDFL
+1184 SINDFL

-1212 GESREKVMYQYIDM
+1212 GNSRQEVMNQYIDL

-1241 LIEHSLI
+1241 LIEHNLI
-1248 PEEFSFEVKVF
+1248 PEELSFEVKVF

-1264 LKKCKTEDNYYLDKI
+1264 LKKCKTGDNYYLDEI
-1279 AYSFYEQ
+1279 AYKFYENNY
-1286 HFDLDLLWYDEDI
+1286 DLDLLWYEEDT
-1299 CLITQKDWDK
+1299 CLIAQKDWDK
-1309 IYKKQMDSMREYIK
+1309 IYKKQMDSVREFIK
-1323 ENSQELLNKLNSEL
+1323 ENSSDLLNKLNSEL
-1337 FEENWNK
+1337 FAENWSK
-1344 YCGGNISKWEMDSI
+1344 YCGGSISKWEMDSI

-1363 EHELENLNEKKYNI
+1363 EHELADIDESAYNI
-1377 YNFETLPVEPE
+1377 CDFTELSEEPDVDKV
-1388 IERIINIK
+1388 IVMNGRDVPLFKLHRI
-1396 GKDIPILKLYRLA
+1396 A

-1426 KYGVVNV
+1426 NYGVVNV
-1433 KIYQAQFA
+1433 KIYQTQFA

-1446 ISQKLPDGR
+1446 ISQKLADGR
-1455 KKVIEKSWFS
+1455 KKIIERSWFS
-1465 RGNKLLITGTRRGD
+1465 RGNKLMITGIRRGD
-1479 QFILKKYKNSPYK
+1479 QFIPKRYKNSQYQ
-1492 NVIEL
+1492 NMIEL
-1497 IKKINEDGTVELQ
+1497 ITKVNDDNSLEIKH
-1510 FEREEN
+1510 EREEVD